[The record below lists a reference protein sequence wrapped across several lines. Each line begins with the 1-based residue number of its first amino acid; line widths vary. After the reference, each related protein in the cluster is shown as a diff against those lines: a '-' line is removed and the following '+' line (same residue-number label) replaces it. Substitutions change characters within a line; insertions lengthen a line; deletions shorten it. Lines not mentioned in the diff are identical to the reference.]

1 MPVLFVVIR
10 PIAVVLGLAGLGIP
24 KTKVALLS
32 WFGIRGIG
40 SLYYLMFA
48 IGMGVEPGIAKQ
60 LVSVTFWVIASS
72 IVVHGISVTP
82 LMRRYH
88 AKRGGHARSKTGA

>member
-1 MPVLFVVIR
+1 VLFFVIR
-10 PIAVVLGLAGLGIP
+10 PIAVVSGLAGIGFP
-24 KTKVALLS
+24 KAKVALLS

-48 IGMGVEPGIAKQ
+48 IGMGVEPGVSIQ
-60 LVSVTFWVIASS
+60 LVSVTLWVIASS

-82 LMRRYH
+82 LMRWYH
-88 AKRGGHARSKTGA
+88 AKRGGHARAKTGA